1 MIKNFIFDVDR
12 TLLDSYKTELET
24 LKKALYTVTK
34 TNYNDEVINKLTQ
47 LTTDEFFEGIGIKKD
62 SDTLK
67 QINNHWEKFLKE
79 RKILLFDGIKEL
91 LIHLKNNNCFIA
103 IVTSRTKDELNELDE
118 LIKYINLFDVVIT
131 SDMVTN
137 PKPDPESINLI
148 IDKFNL
154 KKEETIYIGDTQND
168 ATASAKAS
176 IYFGFANWE
185 NKNSISKYDYLFEK
199 VEDIKNILIYEY

>member
-12 TLLDSYKTELET
+12 TLVDSYKNELET
-24 LKKALYTVTK
+24 LKKALYTVTNI
-34 TNYNDEVINKLTQ
+34 NYSDEVINRLTE
-47 LTTDEFFEGIGIKKD
+47 LTTVEFFESIGIKKD

-67 QINNHWEKFLKE
+67 QIKDYWAKFLKE

-91 LIHLKNNNCFIA
+91 LIYLKKNKYFIT
-103 IVTSRTKDELNELDE
+103 ILTSRTKEELNELEE
-118 LIKYINLFDVVIT
+118 LIEVINLFDIVIA

-148 IDKFNL
+148 IDEFNL
-154 KKEETIYIGDTQND
+154 KKEETIYIGDSQND
-168 ATASAKAS
+168 AIAAKNAS

-185 NKNSISKYDYLFEK
+185 NKNHIYKYDYLLK
-199 VEDIKNILIYEY
+199 YVDDVKKLLN